1 MMTIRLM
8 NPRYLCEVDS
18 PERMDMC
25 LTSLGE
31 KERQLLYFLAGK
43 SLLISLMHC

>member
-1 MMTIRLM
+1 MTIRLIK
-8 NPRYLCEVDS
+8 PRYLWVVDS
-18 PERMDMC
+18 PERIEMC